1 MYIFRNA
8 MANIRRSKGRSILFG
23 VIVFIIAISA
33 CLALSI
39 RAAAETTR
47 AEGLKNLAITGNI
60 TLDMEEIM
68 QGSGGEPPSKSDMKK
83 GFQNSELS
91 LTELQKYSKLS
102 SVKSFYYTGS
112 TSANAS
118 KIEAVSSSDGMGGGK
133 MGGPGM
139 NQESNGDFTFTG
151 YSSDEAMTQ
160 FSSGNAEI
168 TDGKLFT
175 EGTEDLTCVISNSLA
190 TYNSLKVGDTIKFTN
205 PSDTSKT
212 FKVKVVGI
220 YKQTNSSSS
229 DQQGQGGGM
238 MMGNSNNIYMSYPAL
253 EKIAKSAGLDISTR
267 GSYTFASYED
277 YQKFESQAHK
287 AGLDS
292 KYTVESMDVN
302 NYERQLQPLEN
313 LSTYAKYFLIIMLVI
328 GGAVLLILTMFSIR
342 ERKYEIGV
350 LAAIGMNKKKIS
362 RQFIYE
368 IAAISMVAIMLG
380 GVIGSLSSVPVTNK
394 LLASSVSSTQSESF
408 DRGGPG
414 KGQPDGMPGGPEDQ
428 QDNSQSDQSSS
439 DSTEVQA
446 TSTSTSTSTSTAL
459 TTTNTALTTTDS
471 SDTSSSTDSGT
482 ITANRGG
489 GRMGGPGMQDYVDS
503 VTSAANMKVTLEMIL
518 VGLALIAV
526 SGTAAM
532 SGVMKYDPLQ
542 ILTTRD

>member
-47 AEGLKNLAITGNI
+47 AEGLKDLSITGNI
-60 TLDMEEIM
+60 TLDMDEIM
-68 QGSGGEPPSKSDMKK
+68 QGEGGQPPSKSDMRK

-91 LTELQKYSKLS
+91 LTELEKYSELS

-118 KIEAVSSSDGMGGGK
+118 KIEAVSSSEGMGGGR

-139 NQESNGDFTFTG
+139 DQESSGDFTITG

-160 FSSGNAEI
+160 FANGNAEI

-175 EGTEDLTCVISNSLA
+175 EGTEDLTCVISSSLA
-190 TYNSLKVGDTIKFTN
+190 TYNSLKVGDTIKFVN

-229 DQQGQGGGM
+229 DQQGRGGGM
-238 MMGNSNNIYMSYPAL
+238 MMGNSNNIYMSYAAL
-253 EKIAKSAGLDISTR
+253 EKIAKSASLDVATR

-277 YQKFESQAHK
+277 YQKFESQAHE

-302 NYERQLQPLEN
+302 NYEHQLQPLEN

-350 LAAIGMNKKKIS
+350 LAAIGMDKKKIS

-368 IAAISMVAIMLG
+368 IAAISMIAIMLG

-414 KGQPDGMPGGPEDQ
+414 GQQDGMPGDPQDRQDQ
-428 QDNSQSDQSSS
+428 DDQSNS

-446 TSTSTSTSTSTAL
+446 TSA
-459 TTTNTALTTTDS
+459 TTNS
-471 SDTSSSTDSGT
+471 SDADSSTDSASDSGT
-482 ITANRGG
+482 TTADRGDG
-489 GRMGGPGMQDYVDS
+489 DRMGGPGMQDYVDS